1 MFRGSYN
8 PVPATGGET
17 RSGMTSGPGFPDMVR
32 RQWRLLVA
40 VVALSLVGGAV
51 FLAVT
56 PKRYTAIAR
65 LSVERLNAN
74 LVAQPRD
81 ESRDP
86 LQDKFLSTQAE
97 IIRATPILAMVAG
110 MPGAD
115 QMRMFDGVSSRVGY
129 LRSNLQVEVGKKD
142 DLITLSLESPYPDE
156 AVEVVHSI
164 VEAYRAYQS
173 KQRRDAAGELYALL
187 QQQREQHEA
196 KLQER
201 NNALL
206 AFRKENQ
213 GFESDADRGGIVMQ
227 RLAALG
233 EALTQARLETIN
245 SKTKFEDAAR
255 AAGLDPVQ
263 LAQFTP
269 KGQAGLSESGEQ
281 EIRSQI
287 IQLRGTLEDYRLNY
301 LPGHPVIRQLE
312 ARLQQLQ
319 QTHAMAALARWRS
332 AESREAELTESYELQ
347 QSVAVR
353 HTAAASVYQQIQ
365 NDIKR
370 LESQLDTIADRIR
383 ELSLSV
389 SAGALSIDVIDTP
402 STDFVPPAPRPA
414 RTMLIALATGVALGL
429 LVAFTREWV
438 DPRLRSVEEAES
450 LLGGPL
456 LGAVPA
462 ASGRTSPQVLAWI
475 SHADIASPLADAF
488 RTVRTSLDLG
498 THGARVIAVVSPGV
512 GEGRSTLVSNLALIY
527 AHSGK
532 RVLLVDAD
540 FHRPVL
546 HSLFDLPPGDGL
558 AAVLAG
564 NVDLNDAVRDTAV
577 ENLKLLSSGSTRLG
591 SQLLNTPAF
600 ESLLDRL
607 GREFDL
613 VLLDTPA
620 IQVASDA
627 RVVAAHS
634 QATVLLVRLGK
645 TNRFHAVRARDG
657 LWNVAA
663 NVVGVV
669 VNGSEAAATLPISP
683 MFRRT
688 DGTNG
693 ASCPD
698 SRHPLVAE
706 TGGSD

>member
-1 MFRGSYN
+1 VFRGSYN
-8 PVPATGGET
+8 SPSAPAGESRPGG
-17 RSGMTSGPGFPDMVR
+17 SPAFADMVR
-32 RQWRLLVA
+32 RQWMLVVGVTAACLLLAA
-40 VVALSLVGGAV
+40 VY
-51 FLAVT
+51 LAVT

-81 ESRDP
+81 EARDTQ
-86 LQDKFLSTQAE
+86 QDNFLNTQAE
-97 IIRATPILAMVAG
+97 IIRATPILAMAAG

-115 QMRMFDGVSSRVGY
+115 EMRMFEGVGSRVSF

-142 DLITLSLESPYPDE
+142 DLITLSLESTEPEE
-156 AVEVVHSI
+156 AVEVVRSI

-173 KQRRDAAGELYALL
+173 KQRRDAASELYTLL

-196 KLQER
+196 KLKER
-201 NNALL
+201 NNELL

-213 GFESDADRGGIVMQ
+213 GFESDADRGGLVMQ

-233 EALTQARLETIN
+233 EALTQARIESIN

-255 AAGLDPVQ
+255 GAGLDPQQ
-263 LAQFTP
+263 LAQLTP
-269 KGQAGLSESGEQ
+269 SGESGLTEAGEQ

-287 IQLRGTLEDYRLNY
+287 IQLRSTLEDYRLNY
-301 LPGHPVIRQLE
+301 LPSHPAVRQLE

-319 QTHAMAALARWRS
+319 QTQAMAALARWRN
-332 AESREAELTESYELQ
+332 AEAREAELTRSYELQ

-353 HTAAASVYQQIQ
+353 HTAAAAIYQQIQ

-370 LESQLDTIADRIR
+370 LEAQLDTIADRIR

-389 SAGALSIDVIDTP
+389 SAGALSIEVIDSP
-402 STDFVPPAPRPA
+402 STEFVPPSPRPA
-414 RTMLIALATGVALGL
+414 RTMMIALAVGLALGL
-429 LVAFTREWV
+429 LSAFTREWI
-438 DPRLRSVEEAES
+438 DPRLRSPEEAES
-450 LLGGPL
+450 LLGAPL

-462 ASGRTSPQVLAWI
+462 STGRTSPQMLAWS
-475 SHADIASPLADAF
+475 SHSDIASPLADAF
-488 RTVRTSLDLG
+488 RTIRTSLDLG
-498 THGARVIAVVSPGV
+498 THGARIIAVVSPGP

-540 FHRPVL
+540 FRRPSL
-546 HSLFDLPPGDGL
+546 HALFDLPIGDGL

-564 NVDLNDAVRDTAV
+564 EVQPEDAVRETAV
-577 ENLKLLSSGSTRLG
+577 ENLWLLPAGSTRAG
-591 SQLLNTPAF
+591 SELLNTPAF
-600 ESLLDRL
+600 ESLVERL
-607 GREFDL
+607 GRGYDV
-613 VLLDTPA
+613 VLFDTPA
-620 IQVASDA
+620 IQTASDA

-634 QATVLLVRLGK
+634 QATLLLVRAGK
-645 TNRFHAVRARDG
+645 TNRFQAVRARDG

-669 VNGSEAAATLPISP
+669 VNGAESGSTVPVSP
-683 MFRRT
+683 SLVRAGGWNRSR
-688 DGTNG
+688 DPENHES
-693 ASCPD
+693 AVAD
-698 SRHPLVAE
+698 SRQV
-706 TGGSD
+706 G

>member
-8 PVPATGGET
+8 PASAVSAESRAAANGA
-17 RSGMTSGPGFPDMVR
+17 GFADMFR
-32 RQWRLLVA
+32 RQWKLVAA
-40 VVALSLVGGAV
+40 VVALSIVGGAT
-51 FLAVT
+51 FLAIT

-74 LVAQPRD
+74 LVPQPRD

-86 LQDKFLSTQAE
+86 QQDKFLSTQAE
-97 IIRATPILAMVAG
+97 IIRATPILAMAAG

-115 QMRMFDGVSSRVGY
+115 EMEMFAGVSSRVGF

-142 DLITLSLESPYPDE
+142 DLITLSLESPYPEE

-173 KQRRDAAGELYALL
+173 KQRRDAASELYTLL

-255 AAGLDPVQ
+255 AAGLDPAQ
-263 LAQFTP
+263 LAQIDP
-269 KGQAGLSESGEQ
+269 RGESGLTESGEQ

-287 IQLRGTLEDYRLNY
+287 IQIRGTLEDYRLNY

-319 QTHAMAALARWRS
+319 QTHAMAALARWRN
-332 AESREAELTESYELQ
+332 AESREAELAKSYELQ
-347 QSVAVR
+347 QWVAVR
-353 HTAAASVYQQIQ
+353 HTAAAAVYQQIQ

-389 SAGALSIDVIDTP
+389 SAGALSIEVIDSP
-402 STDFVPPAPRPA
+402 STDFVPPAPRPG
-414 RTMLIALATGVALGL
+414 RTMLIALAGGVMLGL
-429 LVAFTREWV
+429 LAAFTREWV
-438 DPRLRSVEEAES
+438 DPRLRSPDEAES
-450 LLGGPL
+450 LLGAPL
-456 LGAVPA
+456 LGAVPTA
-462 ASGRTSPQVLAWI
+462 AGRASPQSLAWA

-498 THGARVIAVVSPGV
+498 THGARVLAVVSPGV

-540 FHRPVL
+540 FRRPSL
-546 HSLFDLPPGDGL
+546 HSLFDLPLGDGL
-558 AAVLAG
+558 AAVLEG
-564 NVDLNDAVRDTAV
+564 RVKLEDAVRDTAV
-577 ENLKLLSSGSTRLG
+577 DNLKLLSAGSTRFG

-600 ESLLDRL
+600 ESLVERL
-607 GREFDL
+607 GREFDF
-613 VLLDTPA
+613 VLFDTPA

-634 QATVLLVRLGK
+634 HATVLLVRAGK
-645 TNRFHAVRARDG
+645 TNRFQAIRARDG

-669 VNGSEAAATLPISP
+669 VNGSETASTLSVAQP
-683 MFRRT
+683 FRRPDDRNRPT
-688 DGTNG
+688 DQDG
-693 ASCPD
+693 SD
-698 SRHPLVAE
+698 SYVAE
-706 TGGSD
+706 TGERE